1 MIPLIVLLLQVG
13 PMPTTEPIS
22 PIPEELHEQR
32 ERTRARQ
39 NAYVEVLP
47 ATKSRLA
54 QCLARTRQ
62 DPGGAA
68 SEAEAWLAAASGEER
83 GDAAQCLGVAQAQL
97 GQQSEAAE
105 TFLLARDSTPDA
117 DHRARALRGGLA
129 GGALL
134 TQGDP
139 AGALAL
145 LEAARTDVQAAAG
158 EATAGQDAI
167 RGQIAIDRAI
177 ALVALDRLDE
187 AGAALDTARAALPD
201 NAQAWLLSA
210 TLSRRLGKLE
220 EAQARIE
227 RAAILAPLD
236 SAIGLEAGVIAAMA
250 GRDDAARKSWRSV
263 IDAEPGSEAAAT
275 AQAYLDQL
283 DTP

>member
-1 MIPLIVLLLQVG
+1 MTPLIVFLLQVG

-22 PIPEELHEQR
+22 PIPDELYEQR

-47 ATKSRLA
+47 PTSRLA
-54 QCLARTRQ
+54 QCLTRTRQ
-62 DPGGAA
+62 DAGGAA
-68 SEAEAWLAAASGEER
+68 NEAEAWLTEASGGER

-97 GQQSEAAE
+97 GQQSAAAE
-105 TFLLARDSTPDA
+105 TFLQARNATPSS

-134 TQGDP
+134 ARGDP
-139 AGALAL
+139 AGALAIL
-145 LEAARTDVQAAAG
+145 DAARTDAQAASG
-158 EATAGQDAI
+158 EAAAGQDAI
-167 RGQIAIDRAI
+167 LGQIAIDRAI
-177 ALVALDRLDE
+177 ALVALNRVDE
-187 AGAALDTARAALPD
+187 AAAALDTARTALPD

-210 TLSRRLGKLE
+210 TLSRRLGNFD

-236 SAIGLEAGVIAAMA
+236 TAVGLEAGVIAAMA

-263 IDAEPGSEAAAT
+263 IDASPGSEAAAT

-283 DTP
+283 DMP

>member
-1 MIPLIVLLLQVG
+1 MTPLIVLLLQVG

-22 PIPEELHEQR
+22 PIPDELYEQR

-47 ATKSRLA
+47 PTSRLA
-54 QCLARTRQ
+54 QCLTRTRQ

-68 SEAEAWLAAASGEER
+68 NEAETWLAAASGGER

-97 GQQSEAAE
+97 GQQGEAAE
-105 TFLLARDSTPDA
+105 TFLLARDATPGA

-134 TQGDP
+134 AQGDP

-145 LEAARTDVQAAAG
+145 LDAARVDAQAAGG
-158 EATAGQDAI
+158 EGAAGQDAI
-167 RGQIAIDRAI
+167 LGQIAIDRAI
-177 ALVALDRLDE
+177 ALVALDRIDE
-187 AGAALDTARAALPD
+187 AGAALDTARAALPE

-210 TLSRRLGKLE
+210 TLSRRIGNLD

-236 SAIGLEAGVIAAMA
+236 AAVGLEAGVIAAMS

-263 IDAEPGSEAAAT
+263 IDAAPGSEAAAT
-275 AQAYLDQL
+275 AQTYLDQL

>member
-1 MIPLIVLLLQVG
+1 MSPLLVLLLQVG

-22 PIPEELHEQR
+22 PIPDELYEQR

-47 ATKSRLA
+47 PTSRLA
-54 QCLARTRQ
+54 QCLTRTRQ
-62 DPGGAA
+62 DPGGAE
-68 SEAEAWLAAASGEER
+68 SEAEAWLAAASGGER
-83 GDAAQCLGVAQAQL
+83 GHAAQCLGVAQAQL
-97 GQQSEAAE
+97 GQQSAAAE
-105 TFLLARDSTPDA
+105 TFLLARDATPRG

-134 TQGDP
+134 AQGDP

-145 LEAARTDVQAAAG
+145 LDVARTDAQATGG
-158 EATAGQDAI
+158 EAALGQDAI
-167 RGQIAIDRAI
+167 LGQIAIDRAI

-201 NAQAWLLSA
+201 SAQAWLLSA
-210 TLSRRLGKLE
+210 TLSRRLGNLD

-236 SAIGLEAGVIAAMA
+236 AAVGLEAGVIAAMS

-263 IDAEPGSEAAAT
+263 IDAEPGSDAAAT

>member
-1 MIPLIVLLLQVG
+1 MTPLIVLLLQVG

-22 PIPEELHEQR
+22 PIPDELYEQR
-32 ERTRARQ
+32 ERTHARQ

-47 ATKSRLA
+47 PTSRLA
-54 QCLARTRQ
+54 QCLTRTRQ

-68 SEAEAWLAAASGEER
+68 NEAEAWLAAASEGER

-97 GQQSEAAE
+97 GQQGEAAE
-105 TFLLARDSTPDA
+105 TFLLARDSTPGG

-134 TQGDP
+134 AQRDP

-145 LEAARTDVQAAAG
+145 LDAARADAQAAGG
-158 EATAGQDAI
+158 EGAAGQDAI
-167 RGQIAIDRAI
+167 LGQIAIDRAI
-177 ALVALDRLDE
+177 ALVALDRVDE
-187 AGAALDTARAALPD
+187 AGAALDTARAALPE
-201 NAQAWLLSA
+201 NAQAWLLSG
-210 TLSRRLGKLE
+210 TLSRRLGNLN

-236 SAIGLEAGVIAAMA
+236 AAVGLEVGVIAAMS

-263 IDAEPGSEAAAT
+263 IDAAPGSEAAAT
-275 AQAYLDQL
+275 AQTYLDQL